1 MSEAKGFGPPPDE
14 VLVLRG
20 GEVIDENGSRRADVL
35 VADGTV
41 REVGDAMEAP
51 AGATVLEV
59 DGCVVSPGL
68 VDLHAHLREP
78 GDPEAETI
86 LTGSRAAA
94 LGGYTAIVAMPNTE
108 PAIDNV
114 AVVEQVRQ
122 LARNAPCHVEVAA
135 AITVGR
141 AGEHLAPF
149 GELADAGVKLF
160 TDDGSGVQD
169 AGLMRRALEYAGPLG
184 VTLAQHCEDARLA
197 GGGHMHEG
205 RWSSVLGIPGMPAI
219 AEEAMVVRDL
229 ALAALTGARLHLLH
243 LSTAQSVELV
253 RNAKAL
259 GINVTC
265 EVTPHH
271 LMLTDEE
278 VASFDPAFK
287 VNPPLR
293 PAADVEALRAGVAD
307 GTIDAIAT
315 DHAPHPPHAKQAPFD
330 QAPPGML
337 GLETSLAVA
346 LTVLDLPVDAVL
358 AALSWKPA
366 RIAGLA
372 DHGRPVAPG
381 EPANLCVIDP
391 AETWSVDPSA
401 LASAARN
408 TPFFGRKLTGR
419 VRHTIFGGE
428 VVVRDGE
435 AQR

>member
-1 MSEAKGFGPPPDE
+1 MSEAT
-14 VLVLRG
+14 VLRG
-20 GEVIDENGSRRADVL
+20 GEVIDETGSRRADVL
-35 VADGTV
+35 MVDGVV
-41 REVGDAMEAP
+41 REVGDITGAP
-51 AGATVLEV
+51 TGAATLEV

-78 GDPEAETI
+78 GDPEAETV

-94 LGGYTAIVAMPNTE
+94 LGGYTAIVAMPNTD

-122 LARNAPCHVEVAA
+122 LARDALCHVEVSA

-141 AGEHLAPF
+141 AGERLAPL
-149 GELADAGVKLF
+149 GELADAGVRLF
-160 TDDGSGVQD
+160 TDDGTGVQD
-169 AGLMRRALEYAGPLG
+169 AGLMRRALEYAKPLG
-184 VTLAQHCEDARLA
+184 ITLAQHCEDDSLA
-197 GGGHMHEG
+197 ASGHMHEG
-205 RWSSVLGIPGMPAI
+205 EWSSRLGIPGAPPL
-219 AEEAMVVRDL
+219 AEEAMVARDL
-229 ALAALTGARLHLLH
+229 ALAAVTGGRLHFLH
-243 LSTAQSVELV
+243 LSTARSVELV
-253 RNAKAL
+253 RAARAAGL
-259 GINVTC
+259 EVTC

-278 VASFDPAFK
+278 IASYDPAFK

-293 PAADVEALRAGVAD
+293 PASDAAALRAALAD

-337 GLETSLAVA
+337 GLETALAVA
-346 LTVLDLPVDAVL
+346 LTVLEMPVDAVL
-358 AALSWKPA
+358 ASLSWKPA
-366 RIAGLA
+366 RIAGLEN
-372 DHGRPVAPG
+372 HGRRIAPG

-391 AETWSVDPSA
+391 AEAWSVDPMA
-401 LASAARN
+401 LASSARN
-408 TPFFGRKLTGR
+408 TPFSGRKLTGR

-428 VVVRDGE
+428 LVVRDGE

>member
-1 MSEAKGFGPPPDE
+1 MSE
-14 VLVLRG
+14 VIVLRG
-20 GEVIDENGSRRADVL
+20 GEVIDETGSRRADVL
-35 VADGTV
+35 VSDGLV
-41 REVGDAMEAP
+41 REVSEKLDTP

-59 DGCVVSPGL
+59 DGCVVAPGL

-86 LTGSRAAA
+86 ETGSRAAA
-94 LGGYTAIVAMPNTE
+94 RGGYTAVVAMPNTE

-114 AVVEQVRQ
+114 GIVEQVRQ
-122 LARNAPCHVEVAA
+122 LARAALCRVEVAA

-141 AGEHLAPF
+141 AGEQLVPF
-149 GELADAGVKLF
+149 GELADAGVRLF

-169 AGLMRRALEYAGPLG
+169 AELMRRALEYTAPLN

-205 RWSSVLGIPGMPAI
+205 EWSSRLGIPGMSAL

-229 ALAALTGARLHLLH
+229 ALAAHTGGRLHLLH
-243 LSTAQSVELV
+243 LSTAISAELV
-253 RNAKAL
+253 RNARAL
-259 GINVTC
+259 GVGVTC

-271 LMLTDEE
+271 LMLTDAE
-278 VASFDPAFK
+278 VASFDPVFK

-293 PAADVEALRAGVAD
+293 PASDVEALRRAVAD

-315 DHAPHPPHAKQAPFD
+315 DHAPHPPQNKQAPFD

-337 GLETSLAVA
+337 GLETALAVSLTA
-346 LTVLDLPVDAVL
+346 LDQPIREVL
-358 AALSWKPA
+358 AAMSWRPA
-366 RIAGLA
+366 RIAGLD

-391 AETWSVDPSA
+391 SETWTVDPGA

-408 TPFFGRKLTGR
+408 TPFIGRKLTGR
-419 VRHTIFGGE
+419 VRHTVSAGE
-428 VVVRDGE
+428 LVVRDGE
-435 AQR
+435 ALR

>member
-1 MSEAKGFGPPPDE
+1 MSEAI
-14 VLVLRG
+14 LLRG
-20 GEVIDENGSRRADVL
+20 GEVIDETGSRRADVL
-35 VADGTV
+35 VVGGAV
-41 REVGDAMEAP
+41 REVGEIPDAP
-51 AGATVLEV
+51 SGATTLEV

-68 VDLHAHLREP
+68 VDLHSHLREP
-78 GDPEAETI
+78 GDPEAETV

-94 LGGYTAIVAMPNTE
+94 LGGYTAIVAMPNTD
-108 PAIDNV
+108 PPIDNV

-122 LARNAPCHVEVAA
+122 LARTALCRVEVAA

-141 AGEHLAPF
+141 AGERLAPL
-149 GELADAGVKLF
+149 GELADAGVRLF
-160 TDDGSGVQD
+160 TDDGTGVQD
-169 AGLMRRALEYAGPLG
+169 AGLMRRALEYAVPLG
-184 VTLAQHCEDARLA
+184 ITLAQHCEDQALA

-205 RWSSVLGIPGMPAI
+205 EWSSRLGIPGAPALS
-219 AEEAMVVRDL
+219 EEAMVARDL
-229 ALAALTGARLHLLH
+229 ALVAVTGGRLHFLH
-243 LSTAQSVELV
+243 LSTARSVELV
-253 RNAKAL
+253 RAARAEGL
-259 GINVTC
+259 AVTG

-278 VASFDPAFK
+278 VASYDPAFK

-293 PAADVEALRAGVAD
+293 PGSDVEALRAAVAD

-337 GLETSLAVA
+337 GLETALAVA
-346 LTVLDLPVDAVL
+346 LTVLEMPADAVL

-366 RIAGLA
+366 RIAGIE
-372 DHGRPVAPG
+372 DHGRRVAPG
-381 EPANLCVIDP
+381 EPANLCVFDP
-391 AETWSVDPSA
+391 AETWSVDPAA

-408 TPFFGRKLTGR
+408 TPFSGRKLTGR

-428 VVVRDGE
+428 LVVQDGE

>member
-1 MSEAKGFGPPPDE
+1 MTPVSD

-20 GEVIDENGSRRADVL
+20 GEVVDETGTRRADVL
-35 VADGTV
+35 IADGSV
-41 REVGDAMEAP
+41 REVGDSFDTP
-51 AGATVLEV
+51 TGATVIEI

-86 LTGSRAAA
+86 LSGSRAAA
-94 LGGYTAIVAMPNTE
+94 VGGYTAVVAMPNTE
-108 PAIDNV
+108 PPIDNV
-114 AVVEQVRQ
+114 AVVEQVRH
-122 LARNAPCHVEVAA
+122 LARAALCHVDVSA

-141 AGEHLAPF
+141 AGEHLAPL
-149 GELADAGVKLF
+149 GELADAGVRLF
-160 TDDGSGVQD
+160 TDDGTGVQD
-169 AGLMRRALEYAGPLG
+169 AGLMRRALEYAVPLG
-184 VTLAQHCEDARLA
+184 ITLAQHCEDARLA
-197 GGGHMHEG
+197 AGGHMHEG
-205 RWSSVLGIPGMPAI
+205 HWSSALGIPGMPAI

-229 ALAALTGARLHLLH
+229 ALASLTGARLHLLH
-243 LSTAQSVELV
+243 LSTAQSVDLV
-253 RNAKAL
+253 RKAKAQ
-259 GINVTC
+259 GVRVTC

-293 PAADVEALRAGVAD
+293 PASDVAALRAGVAD
-307 GTIDAIAT
+307 GTVDAIAT

-337 GLETSLAVA
+337 GLETALAVS

-358 AALSWKPA
+358 GALSWKPA
-366 RIAGLA
+366 RIAGLEN
-372 DHGRPVAPG
+372 HGRRVAPG

-391 AETWSVDPSA
+391 AETWSVDPLA

-408 TPFFGRKLTGR
+408 TPFAGRKLTGR

-428 VVVRDGE
+428 LVVRDGE